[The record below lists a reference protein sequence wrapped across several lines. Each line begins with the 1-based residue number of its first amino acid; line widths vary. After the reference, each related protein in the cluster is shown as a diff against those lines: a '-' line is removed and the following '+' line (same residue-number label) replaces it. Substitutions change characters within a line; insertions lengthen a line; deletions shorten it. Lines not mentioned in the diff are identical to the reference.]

1 MLIVPRFTIYTGDQW
16 EKIVAAS
23 GHLDVKNCTKQR
35 SLSRVQ
41 IGKFLAQVSCV
52 GKLEPDILRQLV
64 NTFTLHKFI
73 VQKVVINCVYYY
85 RLSFVHVVENI

>member
-73 VQKVVINCVYYY
+73 VQKSGYKLCILF